1 MKRLLISELNKF
13 GYPVYLQ
20 GSLNADKAYPDTFI
34 TFFTDYTTDGSHY
47 ENNVNSIEWNFSVI
61 LYSNNPQI
69 VNETSIEI
77 INALKK
83 AGFIPQGKGQDV
95 FSDEPTHT
103 GWAMDFKYLEYQN

>member
-1 MKRLLISELNKF
+1 MKELLLNTLRAF

-20 GSLNADKAYPDTFI
+20 GTLNGSDEYPTTFI
-34 TFFTDYTTDGSHY
+34 TFFTDYTADGSHY
-47 ENNVNSIEWNFSVI
+47 ENDVNSVEWNFTVI
-61 LYSNNPQI
+61 FYSASPLL
-69 VNETSIEI
+69 VDKKPTEI

-103 GWAMDFKYLEYQN
+103 GWAMNFKYLEYQN